1 MVGRGWGYISTWL
14 VSLGS
19 GVSMVVVPPL
29 SQASVSVT
37 RRNLPPTRSAG
48 MLRPSCG

>member
-14 VSLGS
+14 VGS

-29 SQASVSVT
+29 SQTSVSVT
-37 RRNLPPTRSAG
+37 RRNPPPTRSAG